1 MISIADDMN
10 NPLECI
16 IKESKTCKFFDNV
29 FFEGDI
35 APLEGSFFIRSC
47 CLDIRQVLITLISF
61 FILLGYEIFV
71 LETLL
76 YIDHISYSVFV
87 SCGSQQFMPCPVNVL
102 GFNQLNVWI
111 NAMLCTEFHAFLG
124 VLDSTNDG
132 SGYLLTSEHQT
143 KLINCL
149 WVHITT
155 KLYEGPI
162 LG

>member
-1 MISIADDMN
+1 MRKACN
-10 NPLECI
+10 
-16 IKESKTCKFFDNV
+16 FFDN
-29 FFEGDI
+29 FFLRKGHSTIERI
-35 APLEGSFFIRSC
+35 FFIRPC
-47 CLDIRQVLITLISF
+47 CLDIRHQVLISF
-61 FILLGYEIFV
+61 FILLGHEIFV

-87 SCGSQQFMPCPVNVL
+87 SRGSKQFIPCPVNIL
-102 GFNQLNVWI
+102 SFNQLNVWI
-111 NAMLCTEFHAFLG
+111 NAMLGTEFHAFLG

-149 WVHITT
+149 WVDITT

-162 LG
+162 LC